1 MLKVIG
7 LGDNVVDQYLSLE
20 TIFPGGNTLNF
31 AVYAAMQGADA
42 SYMGVFGDDFP
53 AEVVQKALRAHGV
66 DFPRCRQYPG
76 ENGRAQV
83 TLVDGDRVFVGS
95 NKGGALRH
103 HPMVLDAE
111 DLEYL
116 GGFDL
121 IHVSCFS
128 FLDDQMRL
136 LRDLRPFVSYD
147 FSNRFTDEML
157 EKVCPSLDCAII
169 SLGSGGM
176 DRAPAL
182 FGKIHGLGCPMVEA
196 SMGSEGAV
204 LSYKG
209 KLYRQ
214 PAHKVDAVDTL
225 GAGDAFLTTFLINF
239 LDETLPGES
248 EDEKIAR
255 SLDRAADFSARICLT
270 QGAFGM
276 GEHYTN
282 TELERPDSV

>member
-20 TIFPGGNTLNF
+20 TIYPGGNTLNF

-42 SYMGVFGDDFP
+42 SYLGVFGDDFP
-53 AEVVQKALRAHGV
+53 AEVVQKALKAHNV

-83 TLVDGDRVFVGS
+83 TLVDGDRVFVAS

-103 HPMVLDAE
+103 HPLVLDSD

-116 GGFDL
+116 NGFDL

-128 FLDDQMRL
+128 YIDDQMHL
-136 LRDLRPFVSYD
+136 LKALKPFVSYD

-157 EKVCPSLDCAII
+157 EKVCPNIDCAII
-169 SLGSGGM
+169 SLGKT
-176 DRAPAL
+176 DPERETAL
-182 FGKIHGLGCPMVEA
+182 FKKIHGLGCPMAEA
-196 SMGSEGAV
+196 SKGSDGAI

-239 LDETLPGES
+239 LGERIPGEL
-248 EDEKIAR
+248 EDRRIFR
-255 SLDRAADFSARICLT
+255 CLDKAAEFAASVCMT
-270 QGAFGM
+270 HGAFGM

-282 TELERPDSV
+282 TELDVPK

>member
-31 AVYAAMQGADA
+31 AVYAAMQGIDS
-42 SYMGVFGDDFP
+42 SYLGVFGDDFP
-53 AEVVQKALRAHGV
+53 AEVVIKALDAHGV
-66 DFPRCRQYPG
+66 AHPRCRQYPG

-83 TLVDGDRVFVGS
+83 TLVDGDRIFVGS
-95 NKGGALRH
+95 NKGAALRH
-103 HPMVLDAE
+103 HPLQLDAD

-116 GGFDL
+116 DAFDI

-128 FLDDQMRL
+128 YLDDQMKL
-136 LRDLRPFVSYD
+136 LKPLKPFVSYD

-169 SLGSGGM
+169 SLGSGGL

-182 FGKIHGLGCPMVEA
+182 FEKIHGLGCPMVEA
-196 SMGSEGAV
+196 SMGSEGAI

-209 KLYRQ
+209 KTYRQ
-214 PAHKVDAVDTL
+214 PAHLVEAVDTL

-239 LDETLPGES
+239 LDESLPGET
-248 EDEKIAR
+248 EDEKIVR
-255 SLDRAADFSARICLT
+255 SLDKAADFAASVCMT
-270 QGAFGM
+270 HGAFGM